1 MQGLMQDWPL
11 TVDRILEHAAAWRP
25 DGEIFT
31 AAAEGAPMR
40 RTFAQL
46 GDRCRRLASAL
57 AAQGVKRG
65 DVVAVLGA
73 NSARQLEAWYAII
86 GMGAVCQPLNPA
98 LAPDHLKALLAAS
111 GAKVAFADPEVL
123 AAVEPALRASA
134 RLQRVVV
141 MGEGVDAPQVALK
154 AAMQDTMVEQA
165 VPGGPWGGVDENAP
179 AVLGHGVGVTG
190 EPRSTVW
197 SHRSVVLQGMI
208 SCGRDAL
215 DISGRDVV
223 FPLVPFWRA
232 AGWGAVFA
240 APMAGAKL
248 VLAGARTDALSVR
261 VLADRESVSLIIA
274 SPAQLQALNDQY
286 RSESRRPNGL
296 KRVIAAGA
304 CCPPALA
311 KSWRDSFGVDARSAW
326 GLMETS
332 SVGGVS
338 DPTTAELR
346 PPFGL
351 ELELMDA
358 DGRILPHDGVA
369 VGRLKARGPVVAGG
383 YFPGDRATGQ
393 DGYLDTGDMA
403 SVDADGRV
411 RILGR
416 VEDLITVD
424 GALVS
429 PHPIEDA
436 AMEHPSTD
444 EAAVIDGPANE
455 GPVLVV
461 QRRPGAISG
470 RTDYLRFLAARLD
483 AAMTPVDVLFVDAL
497 PRDGAGRVDRKGLR
511 QRLAARVAAPSIAP
525 EPPPSPEPEPAA
537 QDAEPALLA
546 AVAATA
552 VASDVLYAPEPV
564 ETAPEVVSHGDIEPA
579 EAPLSADVP
588 YAPPAEASPIA
599 LEAAEIPALTEA
611 PEDPAAS
618 SDPPV
623 EPLEDLVA
631 ATESVAPR
639 PEDDTIALDD
649 PELFDVPAANLKVRP
664 AFTPAL
670 KPRLKRRAPGPSGI
684 FLSFTALLGLLP
696 AILIAA
702 GVIGVRADLIDWSVG
717 HDQLMTDWPFKLG
730 MVGVVSGV
738 LGLFTALMAGFGR
751 YWRRALVGLLVPIFV
766 LAGLVGYKARS
777 DSFPPVHDV
786 ATDWNN
792 PIMFSRAVVRL
803 RGADAN
809 PIDQEPSV
817 PASAGAYMNRLVADV
832 NAETCPEARP
842 VNLQQSVADA
852 YARARLAV
860 LAEGLEL
867 VRDDPKAGRLEAT
880 ATEVVLGLKD
890 DLAVRVTPTGAGA
903 KIDFRSISRYGEAD
917 LGGNCARVTR
927 LVQAVRP

>member
-25 DGEIFT
+25 DSEIFT
-31 AAAEGAPMR
+31 AAPEGAPLR

-98 LAPDHLKALLAAS
+98 LPSDHLKALLAAS
-111 GAKVAFADPEVL
+111 GAKVAFADPDVL

-141 MGEGVDAPQVALK
+141 MGEGADAPQVALK

-179 AVLGHGVGVTG
+179 AVLVHGVGVTG

-197 SHRSVVLQGMI
+197 SHRSAVLQGMI
-208 SCGRDAL
+208 SCGRDAV
-215 DISGRDVV
+215 DISSRDAVL
-223 FPLVPFWRA
+223 PLVPFWRA

-261 VLADRESVSLIIA
+261 VLADREAVSLIIA

-311 KSWRDSFGVDARSAW
+311 KAWRDSFGVDARSAW

-338 DPTTAELR
+338 DPATAELR

-358 DGRILPHDGVA
+358 DGRVLPHDGVA

-416 VEDLITVD
+416 VEDLIMVD

-461 QRRPGAISG
+461 QRRTGAISG

-497 PRDGAGRVDRKGLR
+497 PRDGAGRIDRKGLR
-511 QRLAARVAAPSIAP
+511 QRLAARVAPPSIAP
-525 EPPPSPEPEPAA
+525 EPPPAPEPEPVVE
-537 QDAEPALLA
+537 DVEPAFLA

-552 VASDVLYAPEPV
+552 VASDVLYAPEQA
-564 ETAPEVVSHGDIEPA
+564 ETAPEPA
-579 EAPLSADVP
+579 PSGELETPEDPVDLDVP
-588 YAPPAEASPIA
+588 EAPPADTGQVVPELAESPA
-599 LEAAEIPALTEA
+599 VTEA
-611 PEDPAAS
+611 PEHPAAS
-618 SDPPV
+618 ADPPAP
-623 EPLEDLVA
+623 PLEDLVA
-631 ATESVAPR
+631 ATESVSPQ
-639 PEDDTIALDD
+639 PEDATITLDD
-649 PELFDVPAANLKVRP
+649 PDLFDVPAANIRVRP

-670 KPRLKRRAPGPSGI
+670 KPRLKRRSPGPSEV

-696 AILIAA
+696 AALIVA
-702 GVIGVRADLIDWSVG
+702 GAIGVRADMIDWSVG

-730 MVGVVSGV
+730 MVGVVSGI

-751 YWRRALVGLLVPIFV
+751 FWRRALIGLLVPLFV
-766 LAGLVGYKARS
+766 LGGLVAYKARS
-777 DSFPPVHDV
+777 DAFPPVHDV

-792 PIMFSRAVVRL
+792 PIMFSRAILRL

-817 PASAGAYMNRLVADV
+817 PASAGAYMNRLVAEV
-832 NAETCPEARP
+832 NAETCPQARP
-842 VNLQQSVADA
+842 AILQGSAADA
-852 YARARLAV
+852 YARARQAV
-860 LAEGLEL
+860 LAEGLDL
-867 VRDDPKAGRLEAT
+867 VRDDPRAGRLEAT
-880 ATEVVLGLKD
+880 ATDAILGLKD
-890 DLAVRVTPTGAGA
+890 DLAVRVTQTGQGA
-903 KIDFRSISRYGEAD
+903 KVDFRSVSRYGEAD
-917 LGGNCARVTR
+917 IGGNCARVTR

>member
-11 TVDRILEHAAAWRP
+11 TVDRILDHAAIWRP

-31 AAAEGAPMR
+31 AVAEGAPTR

-57 AAQGVKRG
+57 TAQGVKRG

-73 NSARQLEAWYAII
+73 NSVRQLEAWYAII

-98 LAPDHLKALLAAS
+98 LPSDHMKALLAAS
-111 GAKVAFADPEVL
+111 GAKVAFADPDAL
-123 AAVEPALRASA
+123 AVVEQALRSSA

-141 MGEGVDAPQVALK
+141 MGEGAEAPQLALK
-154 AAMQDTMVEQA
+154 ATMQDTLVEQA
-165 VPGGPWGGVDENAP
+165 IAGGPWGGVDENAP
-179 AVLGHGVGVTG
+179 AVLVHGVGVTG

-215 DISGRDVV
+215 DISNRDVV
-223 FPLVPFWRA
+223 LPLAPFWRA

-248 VLAGARTDALSVR
+248 VLAGASTDALSVR
-261 VLADRESVSLIIA
+261 VLADREAVTLIIA

-311 KSWRDSFGVDARSAW
+311 KSWRDTFGVDARSAW

-338 DPTTAELR
+338 DPATDALR

-403 SVDADGRV
+403 SIDLEGRV

-429 PHPIEDA
+429 PRPIEDA
-436 AMEHPSTD
+436 AMEHPSTE

-461 QRRPGAISG
+461 QRRAGAISG

-483 AAMTPVDVLFVDAL
+483 AALTPVDVLFVDAL

-511 QRLAARVAAPSIAP
+511 QRLSERVASQPVAAEAPAEETAELAP
-525 EPPPSPEPEPAA
+525 
-537 QDAEPALLA
+537 LA
-546 AVAATA
+546 AVAAA
-552 VASDVLYAPEPV
+552 AAAPAVLYA
-564 ETAPEVVSHGDIEPA
+564 AEPA
-579 EAPLSADVP
+579 EPLPEPAAAIDPDVAVAPTDQDPPDAPLADAEQTVP
-588 YAPPAEASPIA
+588 AHAETTAPAE
-599 LEAAEIPALTEA
+599 T
-611 PEDPAAS
+611 PEDPAPS
-618 SDPPV
+618 SQTPEAPD
-623 EPLEDLVA
+623 A
-631 ATESVAPR
+631 AAPQAAD
-639 PEDDTIALDD
+639 ETIVLDD
-649 PELFDVPAANLKVRP
+649 PDLFDVPAANLKVRP
-664 AFTPAL
+664 AFTPTL
-670 KPRLKRRAPGPSGI
+670 KPRLRRRSPGPSGV
-684 FLSFTALLGLLP
+684 FLTLTALLGLLP
-696 AILIAA
+696 LALIVA
-702 GVIGVRADLIDWSVG
+702 GAVGVRSDLIDWSVG

-730 MVGVVSGV
+730 MVGVVSGI

-751 YWRRALVGLLVPIFV
+751 YWRRALIGLLVPVFV

-777 DSFPPVHDV
+777 DQFPPVHDV
-786 ATDWNN
+786 ATDWND
-792 PIMFSRAVVRL
+792 PIMFSPAILRL
-803 RGADAN
+803 RGPDAN
-809 PIDQEPSV
+809 RIDQEPSV

-842 VNLQQSVADA
+842 VVLQGADA
-852 YARARLAV
+852 YARARQAV

-867 VRDDPKAGRLEAT
+867 VTDDPKAGRLEAT
-880 ATEVVLGLKD
+880 ATDTWLGLKD
-890 DLAVRVTPTGAGA
+890 DLAVRVTPTGGGA
-903 KIDFRSISRYGEAD
+903 KVDFRSISRYGEGD
-917 LGGNCARVTR
+917 IGGNCDRVTR
-927 LVQAVRP
+927 LVQALRP